1 MATTIYLD
9 PDDEITT
16 AAARIREASEPQV
29 AIVLPPG
36 SRLATSRMNFRLLAH
51 EALQHRRALS
61 IVAPD
66 PAARAIAASAGLTVY
81 GTVGEFEASLE
92 ASIASPAPERRA
104 TRGVGDPDPGDA
116 GAATTQRQAPPVA
129 SDPGRTPG
137 SPPQQPRGPG
147 SAPTETRARSGAASL
162 PVAPAGRSRR
172 TAGSRRWA
180 FIGSAMLLAVLV
192 VLAGVGYVVLPGAT
206 IVVTPRAATL
216 GPKTFTIR
224 ADPRATIVDAASG
237 VVPASLL
244 SHDFVAQGDFPATG
258 LRVVEAAA
266 TGTVRFTSLN
276 TVGPVRIGAG
286 TQVSTLGGQA
296 FVTQA
301 GVIVPRAT
309 VSGTTITAGHVGIAV
324 VAAKAGPDGNVG
336 PGEISRGPDSLV
348 VQQVSVT
355 NPDPTAGGARQ
366 EFTRVSQKDVD
377 AALAQLTGQIQDQFD
392 QWVQAPSGQAAGVT
406 VFPKTGALAPIIPS
420 PDPATLVDVEEAT
433 FHLDANASGTVVA
446 VDPALV
452 RQVAADQM
460 SASGSIPAGQ
470 TLVEGSVSAVVGT
483 GTPDGDIVDF
493 QVMATATTIPALD
506 PAALLSEVRGRSVE
520 DARRIL
526 ARYGTVTIDT
536 WPGFVTTIPT
546 LDARTRLTI
555 GVAGGPGGPGGSAV
569 PSGSTQP

>member
-1 MATTIYLD
+1 MATIIYFD

-16 AAARIREASEPQV
+16 AAARIREASEPTV

-51 EALQHRRALS
+51 EALQHRRSLS

-66 PAARAIAASAGLTVY
+66 PAARAIAASAGLVVY
-81 GTVGEFEASLE
+81 GTVAEFEAAL
-92 ASIASPAPERRA
+92 ASSAPEPRA
-104 TRGVGDPDPGDA
+104 TRDVGDPDPGDIA
-116 GAATTQRQAPPVA
+116 VAAAPTQRQASPVA
-129 SDPGRTPG
+129 SDPRWPPG
-137 SPPQQPRGPG
+137 SPARLPGGPRTV
-147 SAPTETRARSGAASL
+147 PTETRARSGAASL
-162 PVAPAGRSRR
+162 PVAPAGRARR
-172 TAGSRRWA
+172 TGGSRRWT
-180 FIGSAMLLAVLV
+180 FIGGALLLAVLA
-192 VLAGVGYVVLPGAT
+192 VLAGVGYVVLPSAT

-216 GPKTFTIR
+216 GPKAFTIR
-224 ADPRATIVDAASG
+224 ADPRATAVDAAAG

-258 LRVVEAAA
+258 MRVVEAPA

-301 GVIVPRAT
+301 SVIVPRAT
-309 VSGTTITAGHVGIAV
+309 VSGTTITAGRVAVAV
-324 VAAKAGPDGNVG
+324 VAAKAGPDANVG

-406 VFPKTGALAPIIPS
+406 VFPKTGALAAIIPS
-420 PDPATLVDVEEAT
+420 QDPATLVDVEEAT

-460 SASGSIPAGQ
+460 GASGSVPAGQ
-470 TLVEGSVSAVVGT
+470 TLVAGSVSAVVGT

-493 QVMATATTIPALD
+493 QVTVTATAIPTLD
-506 PAALLSEVRGRSVE
+506 PAALLTEVRGRSVD

-526 ARYGTVTIDT
+526 ARYGTVNIDT
-536 WPGFVTTIPT
+536 WPGFVTAIPT
-546 LDARTRLTI
+546 LDARIRLTI
-555 GVAGGPGGPGGSAV
+555 GVAGGPGGSAV